1 MPGLVLSARHN
12 RSPGWPSWSVHP
24 SRGRQMV
31 YNELIPHYF
40 ITIILQLSALN
51 KTGRAEGIP
60 VEMGLWRKWSI
71 RISEDVTFALRPEG

>member
-1 MPGLVLSARHN
+1 
-12 RSPGWPSWSVHP
+12 
-24 SRGRQMV
+24 MV

-60 VEMGLWRKWSI
+60 VEMGLWRKWSS
-71 RISEDVTFALRPEG
+71 RISEDVTLALRPEG